1 LTLKRQLWVD
11 TGDRIG
17 MAFTLEDIVQRF
29 GGEVVGDGSQRV
41 GSLAPLDQAGPDQLA
56 FLANPK
62 YLSQVETTRAGAVL
76 INAEDLAKLG
86 ALENHGN
93 AARNFIVT
101 PNPYAYFARVA
112 QTFIDM
118 AAPKPVPGVHPS
130 ATIDPSAQI
139 AASAVIG
146 PNVTVEA
153 GAVIGENVRLDAN
166 VVIGRGTRIGAGSHL
181 YPNVAVYYGC
191 KLGERVI
198 VHAGAV
204 IGSDGFGFAPDFVG
218 EGDARTGNWVKIPQV
233 GGVSIGADVEIGAN
247 TTIDRGAMADT
258 IIEESVKIDNL
269 VQIGHN
275 CKVGAYTVIAGCA
288 GIAGSTTIGRHCMIG
303 GAVGIAGHVTLA
315 DYVIVTAKSGVSKS
329 LLKAGIYT
337 SAFPAV
343 NHADWNRSAALL
355 RNIDKL
361 RDRIK
366 ALENAS
372 AGKLA
377 DAASNSAGDPT

>member
-1 LTLKRQLWVD
+1 MALTLEQL
-11 TGDRIG
+11 
-17 MAFTLEDIVQRF
+17 VQRF
-29 GGEVVGDGSQRV
+29 GGEVVGEPGREV
-41 GSLAPLDQAGPDQLA
+41 AGLAPLDQAQPHQLA

-62 YLSQVETTRAGAVL
+62 YLSQVETTQAGAVL
-76 INAEDLAKLG
+76 IAPADLEKLG
-86 ALENHGN
+86 SREG
-93 AARNFIVT
+93 RNFIVT

-112 QTFIDM
+112 QLFIDL
-118 AAPKPVPGVHPS
+118 AAPKAPAGVHPS
-130 ATIDPSAQI
+130 AVIDSSAQV

-146 PNVTVEA
+146 PHVVIEA
-153 GAVIGENVRLDAN
+153 GAVIGEHVRIDAN
-166 VVIGRGTRIGAGSHL
+166 VTIGRGTRIDEGVHL
-181 YPNVAVYYGC
+181 YPNVVVYHGC
-191 KLGERVI
+191 KIGPRAI

-218 EGDARTGNWVKIPQV
+218 EGDARTGSWVKIPQV
-233 GGVSIGADVEIGAN
+233 GAVTIGADVEIGAN

-258 IIEESVKIDNL
+258 IIEECVKIDNL

-329 LLKAGIYT
+329 LLKPGMYT

-343 NHADWNRSAALL
+343 GHAEWNKSAALM
-355 RNIDKL
+355 RNLDKL

-366 ALENAS
+366 ALEAALGERGEGNA
-372 AGKLA
+372 
-377 DAASNSAGDPT
+377 

>member
-1 LTLKRQLWVD
+1 
-11 TGDRIG
+11 

-29 GGEVVGDGSQRV
+29 GGEVVGDRSQRV
-41 GSLAPLDQAGPDQLA
+41 GSLAPLDQAGPNQLA

-76 INAEDLAKLG
+76 ISADDLAKLG
-86 ALENHGN
+86 EQG
-93 AARNFIVT
+93 ARNFIVT

-112 QTFIDM
+112 QAFIDL
-118 AAPKPVPGVHPS
+118 AAPKALPGVHAS

-139 AASAVIG
+139 APSAVIG
-146 PNVTVEA
+146 PHVTVEA
-153 GAVIGENVRLDAN
+153 GAVIGEQVRLDAN
-166 VVIGRGTRIGAGSHL
+166 VVIGRGTQIGAGSHL
-181 YPNVAVYYGC
+181 YPNVSVYYGC
-191 KLGERVI
+191 KIGERVI
-198 VHAGAV
+198 IHAGAV

-218 EGDARTGNWVKIPQV
+218 DGEARTGSWVKIPQV
-233 GGVSIGADVEIGAN
+233 GGVSIGPDVEIGAN

-258 IIEESVKIDNL
+258 VIEECVKIDNL

-275 CKVGAYTVIAGCA
+275 CRIGAYTVIAGCA
-288 GIAGSTTIGRHCMIG
+288 GIAGSTNIGRHCMIG

-329 LLKAGIYT
+329 LLKPGMYT

-343 NHADWNRSAALL
+343 NHADWNKSAALL

-366 ALENAS
+366 ALENAAS
-372 AGKLA
+372 AGKPA
-377 DAASNSAGDPT
+377 GAASNSAGDEA

>member
-1 LTLKRQLWVD
+1 MALTLDALV
-11 TGDRIG
+11 T
-17 MAFTLEDIVQRF
+17 RF
-29 GGEVVGDGSQRV
+29 GGEVAGDRTCEVAG
-41 GSLAPLDQAGPDQLA
+41 LAPLDQAGPGQLA

-62 YLSQVETTRAGAVL
+62 YLAQVETTRAGAVL
-76 INAEDLAKLG
+76 IAPRDLEKLG
-86 ALENHGN
+86 A
-93 AARNFIVT
+93 AAAGRNFIVT

-112 QTFIDM
+112 QMFIDP
-118 AAPKPVPGVHPS
+118 AAQV
-130 ATIDPSAQI
+130 

-146 PNVTVEA
+146 PRVTVEA
-153 GAVIGENVRLDAN
+153 GAVIGEHARLDAN
-166 VVIGRGTRIGAGSHL
+166 VFVGRGARIGEGAHL
-181 YPNVAVYYGC
+181 YPNVSVYHGC
-191 KLGERVI
+191 RLGPRVI

-218 EGDARTGNWVKIPQV
+218 DGDARTGTWVKIPQV

-258 IIEESVKIDNL
+258 VIEECVKIDNL

-275 CKVGAYTVIAGCA
+275 CRIGAYTVIAGCA

-303 GAVGIAGHVTLA
+303 GAVGVAGHVTLG

-329 LLKAGIYT
+329 LPKAGIYT

-343 NHADWNRSAALL
+343 EHGDWNKSAALV
-355 RNIDKL
+355 RNLDKL

-366 ALENAS
+366 ALETALAARDGG
-372 AGKLA
+372 AGA
-377 DAASNSAGDPT
+377 

>member
-1 LTLKRQLWVD
+1 
-11 TGDRIG
+11 
-17 MAFTLEDIVQRF
+17 MAFKLEQIVQQF
-29 GGEVVGDGSQRV
+29 GGEIVGDPTHTV

-76 INAEDLAKLG
+76 INANDLAKV
-86 ALENHGN
+86 
-93 AARNFIVT
+93 AAREGRNFIVT
-101 PNPYAYFARVA
+101 PNPYAYFARLA
-112 QTFIDM
+112 QAYIDLN
-118 AAPKPVPGVHPS
+118 APKLDAGIHPS
-130 ATIDPSAQI
+130 ATVDPSAEV

-146 PNVTVEA
+146 PNVTIEA
-153 GAVIGENVRLDAN
+153 DAVIGAGVRLDAN
-166 VVIGRGTRIGAGSHL
+166 VFIGRSTSIGEGSHL
-181 YPNVAVYYGC
+181 YPNVAVYHGC
-191 KLGERVI
+191 TIGERAI

-204 IGSDGFGFAPDFVG
+204 IGSDGFGFAPDFTG
-218 EGDARTGNWVKIPQV
+218 EGDERTGTWVKIPQV
-233 GGVSIGADVEIGAN
+233 GGVTIGPDVEIGAN

-315 DYVIVTAKSGVSKS
+315 DHVIVTAKSGVSKS
-329 LLKAGIYT
+329 LLKPGMYT

-343 NHADWNRSAALL
+343 EHADWNKSAALL

-366 ALENAS
+366 ALEAAAKDA
-372 AGKLA
+372 AGKP
-377 DAASNSAGDPT
+377 SA

>member
-1 LTLKRQLWVD
+1 
-11 TGDRIG
+11 
-17 MAFTLEDIVQRF
+17 MAFTLEELAGRF
-29 GGEVVGDGSQRV
+29 GGEVVGDPAQRV
-41 GSLAPLDQAGPDQLA
+41 GSLAPLDQAGPQQLA

-62 YLSQVETTRAGAVL
+62 YLAQVETTRAGAVL
-76 INAEDLAKLG
+76 ISPDDLAKV
-86 ALENHGN
+86 ASSEADAHG
-93 AARNFIVT
+93 ARNFIVT

-112 QTFIDM
+112 QAFIDL
-118 AAPKPVPGVHPS
+118 AAPKVQPGVHPGANVD
-130 ATIDPSAQI
+130 ATAKV

-166 VVIGRGTRIGAGSHL
+166 VFVGRGTQIGADSHL
-181 YPNVAVYYGC
+181 YPGVAVYHGC
-191 KLGERVI
+191 RIGERAI

-204 IGSDGFGFAPDFVG
+204 IGSDGFGFAPDFQG
-218 EGDARTGNWVKIPQV
+218 EGEARTGSWVKIPQV
-233 GGVSIGADVEIGAN
+233 GGVSIGPDVEIGAN

-258 IIEESVKIDNL
+258 IIEACVKIDNL

-275 CKVGAYTVIAGCA
+275 CKIGAYTVIAGCA

-329 LLKAGIYT
+329 LTKPGMYT

-343 NHADWNRSAALL
+343 DHADWNKSAALL

-361 RDRIK
+361 RDRIR
-366 ALENAS
+366 ALEA
-372 AGKLA
+372 ALA
-377 DAASNSAGDPT
+377 DKPQGGA

>member
-1 LTLKRQLWVD
+1 
-11 TGDRIG
+11 
-17 MAFTLEDIVQRF
+17 MAFTLEDIVQQF
-29 GGEVVGDGSQRV
+29 GGEVVGDRSHRV

-76 INAEDLAKLG
+76 INADDLAKLG
-86 ALENHGN
+86 VGAPEAGGHDAGLQGARMHG
-93 AARNFIVT
+93 ARNFIVT

-118 AAPKPVPGVHPS
+118 AAPKAVPGVHAS

-139 AASAVIG
+139 APSAVIG
-146 PNVTVEA
+146 PHVTVEA
-153 GAVIGENVRLDAN
+153 GAMIGEHVRLDAN
-166 VVIGRGTRIGAGSHL
+166 VVIGRGTQIGAGSHL
-181 YPNVAVYYGC
+181 YPNVSVYYGC
-191 KLGERVI
+191 KIGERVI
-198 VHAGAV
+198 IHAGAV

-218 EGDARTGNWVKIPQV
+218 DGEARTGSWVKIPQV
-233 GGVSIGADVEIGAN
+233 GAVSIGPDVEIGAN

-258 IIEESVKIDNL
+258 VIEESVKIDNL

-275 CKVGAYTVIAGCA
+275 CKIGAYTVIAGCA

-329 LLKAGIYT
+329 LLKPGMYT

-343 NHADWNRSAALL
+343 NHADWNKSAALL
-355 RNIDKL
+355 RNLDKL

-366 ALENAS
+366 ALEAAAA
-372 AGKLA
+372 AGAPGNKA
-377 DAASNSAGDPT
+377 

>member
-1 LTLKRQLWVD
+1 
-11 TGDRIG
+11 
-17 MAFTLEDIVQRF
+17 MAFTLEDIVGQF
-29 GGEVVGDGSQRV
+29 GGEVVGDASYRV
-41 GSLAPLDQAGPDQLA
+41 GSLAPLDQAAPDQLA

-62 YLSQVETTRAGAVL
+62 YLSQVESTRAGAVL
-76 INAEDLAKLG
+76 INADDLAKLASREG
-86 ALENHGN
+86 
-93 AARNFIVT
+93 RNFIVT
-101 PNPYAYFARVA
+101 PNPYAYFARIA
-112 QTFIDM
+112 QTFIDL
-118 AAPKPVPGVHPS
+118 AAPKPVPGVHPG
-130 ATIDPSAQI
+130 ATVDPSAQI

-146 PNVTVEA
+146 PNVTIEA
-153 GAVIGENVRLDAN
+153 GVVIGERVRLDAN
-166 VVIGRGTRIGAGSHL
+166 VFIGRGTQIGAGAHL
-181 YPNVAVYYGC
+181 YPNVTVYHGC
-191 KLGERVI
+191 KLGDRII

-233 GGVSIGADVEIGAN
+233 GGVSIGPDVEIGAN

-258 IIEESVKIDNL
+258 VIEECVKIDNL

-329 LLKAGIYT
+329 LLKPGMYT

-343 NHADWNRSAALL
+343 DHADWNRSAALM
-355 RNIDKL
+355 RNLDKL

-366 ALENAS
+366 ALEAATAAHAS
-372 AGKLA
+372 TDKA
-377 DAASNSAGDPT
+377 

>member
-1 LTLKRQLWVD
+1 
-11 TGDRIG
+11 

-62 YLSQVETTRAGAVL
+62 YLSQVETTQAGAVL
-76 INAEDLAKLG
+76 INADDLAKLTSRS
-86 ALENHGN
+86 
-93 AARNFIVT
+93 ARNFIVT

-112 QTFIDM
+112 QTFIDL
-118 AAPKPVPGVHPS
+118 ATPKVAPGIHPS

-146 PNVTVEA
+146 PHVTVEA

-181 YPNVAVYYGC
+181 YPNVAVYHGC
-191 KLGERVI
+191 KLAERVI

-218 EGDARTGNWVKIPQV
+218 EGEARTGSWVKIPQV
-233 GGVSIGADVEIGAN
+233 GGVSIAADVEIGAN

-258 IIEESVKIDNL
+258 IIEECVKIDNL

-303 GAVGIAGHVTLA
+303 GAVGIAGHVTLG

-329 LLKAGIYT
+329 LLKPGMYT

-343 NHADWNRSAALL
+343 NHADWNKSAALL

-366 ALENAS
+366 ALETAS
-372 AGKLA
+372 ADRPDAKPANTPAPLA
-377 DAASNSAGDPT
+377 SGATGNSQSDKS

>member
-1 LTLKRQLWVD
+1 
-11 TGDRIG
+11 
-17 MAFTLEDIVQRF
+17 MAFTLEDIVQQF
-29 GGEVVGDGSQRV
+29 GGEVVGDSSQRV
-41 GSLAPLDQAGPDQLA
+41 GSLAPLDQAGPNQLA

-76 INAEDLAKLG
+76 INADDLAKL
-86 ALENHGN
+86 ASREN
-93 AARNFIVT
+93 RNFIVT

-112 QTFIDM
+112 QAFIDM

-130 ATIDPSAQI
+130 ATVDPSAQI

-153 GAVIGENVRLDAN
+153 GAVIGDHVRLDAN
-166 VVIGRGTRIGAGSHL
+166 VFIGRGTQIGAGAHL

-218 EGDARTGNWVKIPQV
+218 EGGARTGSWVKIPQV
-233 GGVSIGADVEIGAN
+233 GGVSIAADVEIGAN

-258 IIEESVKIDNL
+258 IIEECVKIDNL

-329 LLKAGIYT
+329 LPKPGIYT

-343 NHADWNRSAALL
+343 NHADWNKSAALL

-366 ALENAS
+366 ALETAATTDKP
-372 AGKLA
+372 AGTA
-377 DAASNSAGDPT
+377 GNPAGDKV